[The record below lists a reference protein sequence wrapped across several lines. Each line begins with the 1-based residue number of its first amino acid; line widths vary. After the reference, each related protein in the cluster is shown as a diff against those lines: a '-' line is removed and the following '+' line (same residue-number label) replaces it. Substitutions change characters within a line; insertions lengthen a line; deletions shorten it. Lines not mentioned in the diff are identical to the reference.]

1 MSTRR
6 NTSARELRAVK
17 NEASRTKGVVKKLEE
32 HVSKRKLSKYMINKR
47 QTERDSSN

>member
-17 NEASRTKGVVKKLEE
+17 NEASRTKGVAKKLEDLTP
-32 HVSKRKLSKYMINKR
+32 KRKLSKYKIMKR
-47 QTERDSSN
+47 LALKE

>member
-17 NEASRTKGVVKKLEE
+17 AEASRTKGAKKLEE
-32 HVSKRKLSKYMINKR
+32 FMGKRKMSNYMIKKR
-47 QTERDSSN
+47 